1 MKTNSGTLNNKAKNV
16 FMTKTERQ
24 NKKKIQERNRNRVSF
39 SGHLPFPES
48 KLTTLTQVQIKKKME
63 LKLNPPK
70 LTNLFSGI
78 SFFPPFT
85 SFVCVAANPSDQNEN
100 VIISRASV
108 REQRRKQTDWELYT
122 FIYIYIYTA
131 TQRNFLCAT
140 QQNDCVPFQKYQ
152 HNKHGNNFG
161 HSNNILSRFA

>member
-48 KLTTLTQVQIKKKME
+48 KLTTLTQVRIKKKME

-78 SFFPPFT
+78 SFFFPLLP
-85 SFVCVAANPSDQNEN
+85 VLCVLLPIRATKTKMSSSAELRSEN
-100 VIISRASV
+100 RGESKR
-108 REQRRKQTDWELYT
+108 TGNYT
-122 FIYIYIYTA
+122 RLYIYTYILPLNVTFYVQHSRMIVFRSRNISTTSTA
-131 TQRNFLCAT
+131 TTSAT
-140 QQNDCVPFQKYQ
+140 ATT
-152 HNKHGNNFG
+152 
-161 HSNNILSRFA
+161 S